1 MQHPSDIPAEVK
13 ASSPIRTSLYERE
26 DSMWGR
32 LKRPSPRHPFPDT
45 FKYLR
50 KQLGLKEPDRRPM
63 VEICRADDSELCLQL
78 TSRYGF
84 TEEAMHRAAE
94 RYRLGKSRSGKT
106 IYWMIDRQGRL
117 HDGHIGDRWVTQMLK
132 SRCPDLAQYVM
143 ASHCL
148 FGLHLLKSDVDVSVL
163 SLRVWRCNDVPSS
176 PVCIVESEPSAV
188 VLSELY
194 PQSLWMAYVSPV
206 FFNAELLEPLQGH
219 HVTLFPRTDAEMD
232 NYLFCC
238 ELADQA
244 RRAYHLDI
252 TVSTF
257 LEDHAT
263 AEQKAAR
270 IDLVDFLF

>member
-1 MQHPSDIPAEVK
+1 MKFEEA
-13 ASSPIRTSLYERE
+13 
-26 DSMWGR
+26 
-32 LKRPSPRHPFPDT
+32 FPDT
-45 FKYLR
+45 FKNLR
-50 KQLGLKEPDRRPM
+50 RQLGLKEPHRRPM
-63 VEICRADDSELCLQL
+63 VETCRADDSELCLQL

-84 TEEAMHRAAE
+84 TEKAMHRAAE

-117 HDGHIGDRWVTQMLK
+117 HDGHIGDSWVTQMLK
-132 SRCPDLAQYVM
+132 SRCPDLARYVM

-148 FGLHLLKSDVDVSVL
+148 FGLHLLKPDVDVSVG
-163 SLRVWRCNDVPSS
+163 VPSS

-244 RRAYHLDI
+244 RRACHLDI

-257 LEDHAT
+257 LEDHAS
-263 AEQKAAR
+263 ARQKAAK

>member
-1 MQHPSDIPAEVK
+1 MKFEEA
-13 ASSPIRTSLYERE
+13 
-26 DSMWGR
+26 
-32 LKRPSPRHPFPDT
+32 FPDT
-45 FKYLR
+45 FKNLR

-84 TEEAMHRAAE
+84 TEESVHRAAE

-132 SRCPDLAQYVM
+132 SRCPDLAQYVI
-143 ASHCL
+143 ATHCL
-148 FGLHLLKSDVDVSVL
+148 FGLHLLKSEGRDMKAGMNNPSVS
-163 SLRVWRCNDVPSS
+163 
-176 PVCIVESEPSAV
+176 VCIVESEPSAV
-188 VLSELY
+188 ILSELY
-194 PQSLWMAYVSPV
+194 PQSLWMAHVSPV
-206 FFNAELLEPLQGH
+206 FFTIDLLEPLQGH

-263 AEQKAAR
+263 AEQKAAK